1 MLTVCGRHS
10 ARPPP
15 TPGGSAEDTCV
26 LPWLLHTGELWSRR
40 VWIRTRR
47 AAPPSDHTFAGRQ
60 SLRHSAALQRSP
72 CARPLVSENSLV
84 TLPTDSPGRD
94 PVQTR
99 LQILSFT
106 GRLHRCG
113 ILTCPCLIGGGLT
126 TQVFMTEECII
137 WSFAL
142 GGKLSNK
149 PRMININLGEW

>member
-1 MLTVCGRHS
+1 MFCRGCSTQESSG
-10 ARPPP
+10 
-15 TPGGSAEDTCV
+15 PGGFGSEHVEQPLPLTTLLLVASHCV
-26 LPWLLHTGELWSRR
+26 T
-40 VWIRTRR
+40 
-47 AAPPSDHTFAGRQ
+47 
-60 SLRHSAALQRSP
+60 LRPCQRSP